1 MKLFFKKLLIFIVV
15 TLICTMEIDAT
26 NIVTQYFNKYDCVN
40 ARSINTTK
48 VSERKFKNKL
58 EHGYKMGDSIR
69 VERNPRYKKHWIV
82 NDSVN
87 IRKHKFFA
95 Y

>member
-26 NIVTQYFNKYDCVN
+26 NITAYEYLKHNCLN

-48 VSERKFKNKL
+48 VMNERKFENMLK
-58 EHGYKMGDSIR
+58 HGYKMGDSIR
-69 VERNPRYKKHWIV
+69 VERNPDNWIV

-87 IRKHKFFA
+87 IRKYKFFA

>member
-40 ARSINTTK
+40 ARSINATK

-69 VERNPRYKKHWIV
+69 VERNPNNWIV

-87 IRKHKFFA
+87 IRKYKFFA

>member
-26 NIVTQYFNKYDCVN
+26 NITAYEYLKHNCLN
-40 ARSINTTK
+40 ARSINKPK
-48 VSERKFKNKL
+48 VERKFKSIV

-69 VERNPRYKKHWIV
+69 VEKYPIYWMV
-82 NDSVN
+82 NDSIN
-87 IRKHKFFA
+87 IRNYKFFA

>member
-40 ARSINTTK
+40 ARGINTTK
-48 VSERKFKNKL
+48 VNKYVKKR
-58 EHGYKMGDSIR
+58 GYKMGDSIR
-69 VERNPRYKKHWIV
+69 VEKYPKRWIV
-82 NDSVN
+82 NDSVKM
-87 IRKHKFFA
+87 RRHKFFK

>member
-15 TLICTMEIDAT
+15 ASTMEIDAT
-26 NIVTQYFNKYDCVN
+26 NIATQYSNKYDCVN

-48 VSERKFKNKL
+48 VNKSERKFKSKL
-58 EHGYKMGDSIR
+58 KHGYKMGDSIR
-69 VERNPRYKKHWIV
+69 VERSPKYWIV
-82 NDSVN
+82 NDSINV
-87 IRKHKFFA
+87 RKNKFFK

>member
-48 VSERKFKNKL
+48 VNNRKHKL
-58 EHGYKMGDSIR
+58 NVLKHGYKMGDSIR
-69 VERNPRYKKHWIV
+69 VERNPRYWIV

-87 IRKHKFFA
+87 IRKHNFFA

>member
-40 ARSINTTK
+40 ARSINATK
-48 VSERKFKNKL
+48 VNERKFKNKL

-69 VERNPRYKKHWIV
+69 VERNLRLKKPWIV

-87 IRKHKFFA
+87 IRKYKFFA

>member
-26 NIVTQYFNKYDCVN
+26 NITAYEYLKHNCLN

-48 VSERKFKNKL
+48 VNERKFKNKL

-69 VERNPRYKKHWIV
+69 VERNPRYWIV

-87 IRKHKFFA
+87 IRKHKFFE